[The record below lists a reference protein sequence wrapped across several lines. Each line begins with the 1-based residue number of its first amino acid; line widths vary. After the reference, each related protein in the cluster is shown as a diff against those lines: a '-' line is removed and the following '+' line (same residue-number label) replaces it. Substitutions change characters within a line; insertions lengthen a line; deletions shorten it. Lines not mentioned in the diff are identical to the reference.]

1 MHHLRGLV
9 PPDQIP
15 CPLEGLSA
23 FGGGPQDCKIKQGR
37 YPTTPLA
44 NRCEILSPR
53 LTRLG
58 SGAREALIAAR
69 HQPRTDRG
77 AGGGHVQMSNA
88 SLVPPCPAPSR
99 ARGLQQHAP
108 SNWHVP
114 PDQSALA
121 IHCHGSLRCGT
132 RGALRARNYRAWSI
146 RPDFHAALQQDIAAA
161 CLARQAETGPYP
173 PTPFGFWESD
183 LGGNS

>member
-1 MHHLRGLV
+1 MHHLMGL
-9 PPDQIP
+9 
-15 CPLEGLSA
+15 
-23 FGGGPQDCKIKQGR
+23 
-37 YPTTPLA
+37 
-44 NRCEILSPR
+44 
-53 LTRLG
+53 
-58 SGAREALIAAR
+58 
-69 HQPRTDRG
+69 
-77 AGGGHVQMSNA
+77 
-88 SLVPPCPAPSR
+88 
-99 ARGLQQHAP
+99 
-108 SNWHVP
+108 VP

-183 LGGNS
+183 LGGDSWAIGISMFDASGSCPRNSR